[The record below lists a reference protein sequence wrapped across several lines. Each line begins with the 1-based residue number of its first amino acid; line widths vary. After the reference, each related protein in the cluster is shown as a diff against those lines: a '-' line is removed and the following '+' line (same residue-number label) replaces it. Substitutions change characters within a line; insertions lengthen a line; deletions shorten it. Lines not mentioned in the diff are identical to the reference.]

1 MHPFRVFINHY
12 TCLTDTDWQAIER
25 CLIREV
31 VSSQTLLLEAGKVC
45 RHFYF
50 LESGLLR
57 FFIWRDGTD
66 ITKYFTDIPYA
77 FTSQRSFA
85 AQQPAQENIETLE
98 ECVLWRMTH
107 DDAYRL
113 LDRPNW
119 STFIRELISE
129 VQLFTE
135 EILEAI
141 QTETAENRYRQLLE
155 ANAPIVQRVPLR
167 HLASY
172 LGIAPQSLSR
182 IRKKLALSGRT

>member
-1 MHPFRVFINHY
+1 MHPFRAFISQY
-12 TCLTDTDWQAIER
+12 TYLSDIDWQAIEC
-25 CLIREV
+25 CLVREV
-31 VSSQTLLLEAGKVC
+31 VPSQTLLLEAGKVC

-57 FFIWRDGTD
+57 FFVWRDGND

-85 AQQPAQENIETLE
+85 AQQPALENIETLE
-98 ECVLWRMTH
+98 ECVLWRMTY
-107 DDAYRL
+107 DDTYRL
-113 LDRPNW
+113 LNRPNW

-155 ANAPIVQRVPLR
+155 TNAPIVQRVPLR